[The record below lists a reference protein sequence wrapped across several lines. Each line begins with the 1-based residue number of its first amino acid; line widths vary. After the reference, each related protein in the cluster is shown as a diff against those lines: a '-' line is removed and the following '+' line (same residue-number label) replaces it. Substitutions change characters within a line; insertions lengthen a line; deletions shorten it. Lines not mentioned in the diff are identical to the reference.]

1 MITLKKF
8 REINSLVTSL
18 VKTLI
23 WRKKCWFFRKN
34 HDHCANYKHIFLIFF
49 CTSISQFF
57 FLDLGLTLLETFLRI
72 FSHHSL
78 CTHVWPCNL
87 MKRLNVWKKNIS
99 NRNRWMLKWRPMM
112 LRMEKLTKVLIND
125 SSKSYLHLKG
135 QSGKSIF
142 F

>member
-1 MITLKKF
+1 MITVPI
-8 REINSLVTSL
+8 IN
-18 VKTLI
+18 
-23 WRKKCWFFRKN
+23 
-34 HDHCANYKHIFLIFF
+34 IFF

-135 QSGKSIF
+135 QSGKLIF
-142 F
+142 FFTDAALRFLHVSVKRVQFLKWLLYVFMTMLKNIW